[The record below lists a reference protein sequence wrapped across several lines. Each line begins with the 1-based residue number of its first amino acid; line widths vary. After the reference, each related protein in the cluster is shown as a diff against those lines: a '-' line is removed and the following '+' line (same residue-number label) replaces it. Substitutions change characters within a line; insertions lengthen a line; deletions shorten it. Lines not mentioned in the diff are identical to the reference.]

1 MWLDRLKAMKSAS
14 GMTTK
19 EISAESGIP
28 EPTLEKL
35 FAGVT
40 KDPKLETMRKL
51 VHVLGYTLDDLD
63 AAAEMKK
70 SPTPESEGL
79 SPNRRALIEMC
90 QDLDEETAKT
100 VLEMLRA
107 VKALKEST

>member
-1 MWLDRLKAMKSAS
+1 MWLDKLKAMKSAS

-19 EISAESGIP
+19 EISAASGIP

-63 AAAEMKK
+63 DTSIKEK
-70 SPTPESEGL
+70 SPTPEGEGL

-90 QDLDEETAKT
+90 QGLDEETAQT
-100 VLEMLRA
+100 VLEMIRA
-107 VKALKEST
+107 VKALRESK